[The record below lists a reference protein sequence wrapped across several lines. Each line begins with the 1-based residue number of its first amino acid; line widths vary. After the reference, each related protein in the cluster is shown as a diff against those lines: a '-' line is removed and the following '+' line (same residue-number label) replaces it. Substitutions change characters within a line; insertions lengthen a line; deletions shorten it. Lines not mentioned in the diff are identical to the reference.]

1 MRLRVFNVKFSPN
14 LGDGLLS
21 ECLERALVDHGAD
34 PDHTYSVDLA
44 GRTHYTEGSSRR
56 ANVLATLEALPAIV
70 RTNLLRPLLIYKAET
85 VWRPHYKKQLRNCD
99 AVVIGGG
106 NLFTDMDLNFPTK
119 LASVL
124 SLAAQRQLPIAI
136 YGVGV
141 GAKWSSAG
149 IRMVSRALS
158 EADVRFVAVRDEAS
172 RANFLSNFG
181 AAYKGDVA
189 VVRDPGLLIARYV
202 ASPDTNEQSPTVG
215 VCITSALAVRY
226 HSAVEISDTELANW
240 YLGLLTELE
249 SRGIKSKLFTNGS
262 PEDVDYATRH
272 TTQWNGFVDGG
283 GVFKPSTPEELARF
297 VAGTSAVVGFRM
309 HALIAAASYGR
320 RVAALRWDPKLDAFM
335 NSIGRSDRL
344 FSACKDEPVKLVN
357 AIVED
362 LARPPEYSAD
372 RYFADAW
379 DSVKLCIGSL
389 SQARQV
395 TRLAHLDSKDA

>member
-34 PDHTYSVDLA
+34 PDQTYSVDLA

-70 RTNLLRPLLIYKAET
+70 RTSLLRPLLIYKNKTA
-85 VWRPHYKKQLRNCD
+85 WQPHYEKELQNCD

-124 SLAAQRQLPIAI
+124 SSAAQRQLPVAI
-136 YGVGV
+136 YGIGV

-158 EADVRFVAVRDEAS
+158 EADVRSVAVRDEAS
-172 RANFLSNFG
+172 RTNFLSNFG
-181 AAYKGDVA
+181 EAYKGDVS

-202 ASPDTNEQSPTVG
+202 AAPDTNEQSPIVG

-226 HSAVEISDTELANW
+226 HSAVEVSDKELADW

-249 SRGIKSKLFTNGS
+249 SRGIKAKLFTNGS
-262 PEDVDYATRH
+262 PEDVDYAARH
-272 TTQWNGFVDGG
+272 APDWSRLVDGG
-283 GVFKPSTPEELARF
+283 GVFKPSTPDELARF
-297 VAGTSAVVGFRM
+297 VAGTSAVVAFRM

-320 RVAALRWDPKLDAFM
+320 SVAALRWDPKLDAFM
-335 NSIGRSDRL
+335 KSIGRLDRL
-344 FSACKDEPVKLVN
+344 FSVREDTPAKLAN
-357 AIVED
+357 AISED
-362 LARPPEYSAD
+362 LADPPAHSAD
-372 RYFADAW
+372 GYFADAW
-379 DSVKLCIGSL
+379 DSVKLCVDSL
-389 SQARQV
+389 SQAPQV
-395 TRLAHLDSKDA
+395 TGIPHPDSEDA